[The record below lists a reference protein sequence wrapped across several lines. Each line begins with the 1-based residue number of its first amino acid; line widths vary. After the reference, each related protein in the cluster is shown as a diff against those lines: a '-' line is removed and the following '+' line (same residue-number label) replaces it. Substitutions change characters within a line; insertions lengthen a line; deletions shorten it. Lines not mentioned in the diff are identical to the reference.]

1 MLTQTSNLA
10 DLLNAKSKENID
22 IWVKKFPEDKKQS
35 ALLAGLFIAQ
45 EQNHGH
51 LTKDMIAA
59 VADYLA
65 IPRISAQECAT
76 FYSMYEHKPVGKYK
90 IAVCTN
96 ISCMLCGSKDIVK
109 YLEKKLGITFG
120 QTTSDSK
127 FTLKEVE
134 CLGACTAAP
143 MFAIGDKYY
152 ENLTVDKVNN
162 ILSGLE

>member
-1 MLTQTSNLA
+1 MLMQTTNLSNLL
-10 DLLNAKSKENID
+10 DTKSKERID
-22 IWVKKFPEDKKQS
+22 VWVKKFPEDKKQS

-45 EQNHGH
+45 EQNSGH
-51 LTKDMIAA
+51 LTKDLIAA
-59 VADYLA
+59 VADYLS
-65 IPRISAQECAT
+65 IPRISAEECAT

-90 IAVCTN
+90 ISVCTN

-120 QTTSDSK
+120 QTTADNK

-152 ENLTVDKVNN
+152 ENLNIDKVNN
-162 ILSGLE
+162 ILASLE

>member
-1 MLTQTSNLA
+1 MMQVATLT
-10 DLLNAKSKENID
+10 DLLTSKSKQSID
-22 IWVKKFPEDKKQS
+22 VWVNKFPEDKKQS

-51 LTKDMIAA
+51 LTKDLIAA

-65 IPRISAQECAT
+65 IPRITAEESAT

-90 IAVCTN
+90 ISVCTN

-109 YLEKKLGITFG
+109 HLQQKLNVGFG
-120 QTTSDSK
+120 QTTADNK

-143 MFAIGDKYY
+143 MFAIGGQYY
-152 ENLTVDKVNN
+152 ENLTTDKVDT
-162 ILSGLE
+162 ILDGLE